1 MISKLLRMECVKIS
15 TGRTGEREGDTKS
28 SIFRDG
34 EIKGHCFSAV
44 SFGTAARRPRVSLH
58 DDPSRSSYL
67 VGLEY
72 IFIKFLLCVY
82 PSVNFGIVCLSNTI
96 KLSQEL
102 SFNIT

>member
-15 TGRTGEREGDTKS
+15 MGRTGERERGGDTKS

-34 EIKGHCFSAV
+34 EIKGHCYSVV
-44 SFGTAARRPRVSLH
+44 SFGTAAHRPRVSLP

-72 IFIKFLLCVY
+72 LY
-82 PSVNFGIVCLSNTI
+82 PISSLCLSFC
-96 KLSQEL
+96 KLWNSLLVQYY
-102 SFNIT
+102 